1 MNITT
6 YYVLLKC
13 KKCGKIIGKLTSD
26 DGISTNRDTNDDSVM
41 MVNKIRH
48 PRYGCSLI
56 INCIDCV
63 GE

>member
-13 KKCGKIIGKLTSD
+13 KKCGKIIGKLISD
-26 DGISTNRDTNDDSVM
+26 DRIPTNHDADDDRAITVSEI
-41 MVNKIRH
+41 NHI
-48 PRYGCSLI
+48 RYGYSLI
-56 INCIDCV
+56 INCTDYV